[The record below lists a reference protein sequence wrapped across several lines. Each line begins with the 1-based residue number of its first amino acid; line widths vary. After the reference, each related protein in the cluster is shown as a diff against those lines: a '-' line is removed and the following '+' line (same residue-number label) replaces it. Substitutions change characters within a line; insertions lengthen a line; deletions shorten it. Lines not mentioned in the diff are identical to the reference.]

1 MSIKLTL
8 ECTCVACGATTS
20 GTADDVSS
28 AGWVRMI
35 VDQSNGK
42 YKPVFLDGWSG
53 VSSTDDCICKSC
65 YDAYYA
71 LQEKADEAQQAAY
84 DALGKFTPTPSPSGG
99 SGTED
104 DPYTFETGVVCVL
117 NAYYRHGEHVYV
129 YMPADAEAHSYDS
142 WADAAA
148 DFAIWDEDTTET
160 GETA

>member
-8 ECTCVACGATTS
+8 ECTCAACGATTS
-20 GTADDVSS
+20 GTPDEVST

-42 YKPVFLDGWSG
+42 YKPMLLDGWSG
-53 VSSTDDCICKSC
+53 VTSSDDCICKDC

-71 LQEKADEAQQAAY
+71 LQKTADAAQQAAY

-104 DPYTFETGVVCVL
+104 DPYTWEAGVTCVL
-117 NAYYRHGEHVYV
+117 NAFYTHDSKLYV
-129 YMPADAEAHSYDS
+129 YMPADATAKAYDTWEDAEADMVEWYTT
-142 WADAAA
+142 AAG
-148 DFAIWDEDTTET
+148 ED
-160 GETA
+160 

>member
-8 ECTCVACGATTS
+8 DCTCAACQATVS
-20 GTADDVSS
+20 GTADEVSE

-42 YKPVFLDGWSG
+42 YTPVLLSGWSG
-53 VSSTDDCICKSC
+53 VSSSDDCICKDC

-104 DPYTFETGVVCVL
+104 DPYTFQPGVMCVL
-117 NAYYRHGEHVYV
+117 NAFYKYIGTLYV
-129 YMPADAEAHSYDS
+129 YMPADAEAKSYAS
-142 WADAAA
+142 WDEAA
-148 DFAIWDEDTTET
+148 DDFVEWAE
-160 GETA
+160 